1 MVILKSPFCDAA
13 VRRDEQDTFAIENV
27 RPDEHVLTG
36 QTVDAADLLTF
47 ICHGSSSDGF
57 IVVCNAVGLPVQ
69 TVRVVI
75 GSDRSGFRDEN
86 A

>member
-13 VRRDEQDTFAIENV
+13 IRRDEQDTFAIENV

-36 QTVDAADLLTF
+36 QAIDAADLLTF
-47 ICHGSSSDGF
+47 ICHGGSSDGF

-75 GSDRSGFRDEN
+75 GSHRSGFRDEN
-86 A
+86 T